1 MIARQVCHCIAGSAV
16 RMASYSLGDEPMPGR
31 AVAALGAAATPSL
44 RVRAAAL
51 VMGLAVEAEADESH
65 VLFFG

>member
-1 MIARQVCHCIAGSAV
+1 
-16 RMASYSLGDEPMPGR
+16 MASYSLSHQPMPGR
-31 AVAALGAAATPSL
+31 AVAPLGAAATPSL

-65 VLFFG
+65 ALFFG